1 MLRLIGVGCRSPR
14 IPVLTIKNYRKPPH
28 RVGYDRVVLRHT
40 YFHVKLIVVLDPQLL
55 VDLDRYVNGILVI
68 MGGSR
73 RRQGAGIVRH
83 EDLFD
88 SLGFLFV
95 YFDQLSVD
103 VEALEQE
110 GLIVGLLIEDF
121 IEENL

>member
-1 MLRLIGVGCRSPR
+1 
-14 IPVLTIKNYRKPPH
+14 
-28 RVGYDRVVLRHT
+28 
-40 YFHVKLIVVLDPQLL
+40 
-55 VDLDRYVNGILVI
+55 